1 MITNIE
7 KLENLTKEYNIEVE
21 YSDFEEE
28 ERFLFEDV
36 VVPIR
41 LYLEKFSDTL
51 SQIVEGDRKVVEEFQ
66 KLPKE
71 SLLRRVLEPIYPLAL
86 NNLLKYQKGGN

>member
-1 MITNIE
+1 MKI
-7 KLENLTKEYNIEVE
+7 LDALVKEYLIEIK
-21 YSDFEEE
+21 YADFKED

-36 VVPIR
+36 PVPIR
-41 LYLEKFSDTL
+41 LYLEKFPEIL